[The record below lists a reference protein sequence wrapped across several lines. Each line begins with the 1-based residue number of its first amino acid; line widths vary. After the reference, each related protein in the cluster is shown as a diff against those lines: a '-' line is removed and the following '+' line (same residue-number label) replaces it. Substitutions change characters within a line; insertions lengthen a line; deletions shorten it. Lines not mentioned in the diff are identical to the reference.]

1 MRLIHSYNKRIRPK
15 HKRNRCS
22 RAGDGVALSLVSR
35 ARAGACPQL
44 PASARRPSPA
54 PGFLHVHELAPT
66 KYHGPSEKQPT
77 LCPRRGCGRGRRH
90 AQGRHSDR
98 RLSGASSPPSGQG
111 RPGNPPLPITARHG
125 RSRSPFPTSPAPG
138 LASISHR
145 PVSANV
151 SRLSP
156 PNPPPPSP
164 RHSLRRSS
172 PLLLQ
177 ETTDEDT
184 DNLYILPPPALSCS
198 LILLLLLHS
207 LCSVSEGRRP
217 PRTGAGHREQSS
229 SHKPRTGAL
238 L

>member
-1 MRLIHSYNKRIRPK
+1 MQPCRR
-15 HKRNRCS
+15 RCCF
-22 RAGDGVALSLVSR
+22 VACLTGTGWRVSPV
-35 ARAGACPQL
+35 ARQ
-44 PASARRPSPA
+44 RPSPE
-54 PGFLHVHELAPT
+54 PSTRLLHVHELAPT
-66 KYHGPSEKQPT
+66 KYHGPSEKQPS

-151 SRLSP
+151 SRLPP

-198 LILLLLLHS
+198 LILLLLHS

>member
-1 MRLIHSYNKRIRPK
+1 VQPCRR
-15 HKRNRCS
+15 RCCF
-22 RAGDGVALSLVSR
+22 VACLTGTGWRVSPV
-35 ARAGACPQL
+35 ARQ
-44 PASARRPSPA
+44 RPSPE
-54 PGFLHVHELAPT
+54 PSTRLLHVHELAPT
-66 KYHGPSEKQPT
+66 KYHGPSEKQPS

-151 SRLSP
+151 SRLPP

-198 LILLLLLHS
+198 LILLLLHS